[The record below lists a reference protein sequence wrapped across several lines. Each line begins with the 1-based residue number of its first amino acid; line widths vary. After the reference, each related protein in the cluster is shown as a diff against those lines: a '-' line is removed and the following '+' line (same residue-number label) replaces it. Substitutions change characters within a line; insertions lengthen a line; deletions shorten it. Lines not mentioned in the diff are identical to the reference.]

1 MIFLIYFHLHFEALQ
16 QIIGEL
22 GNWGTRGYDNMIYVF
37 VGGAAV
43 VGRASKEINHDEM
56 RY

>member
-1 MIFLIYFHLHFEALQ
+1 VRFTLSLQ